1 MYKFSQRK
9 LDHLHD
15 QVYLKCITNKVLMRS
30 TVTSKKNNK
39 NNSNVNRDF
48 PFQIDHRVEI
58 EAVDPDLSIIYLTI

>member
-1 MYKFSQRK
+1 
-9 LDHLHD
+9 
-15 QVYLKCITNKVLMRS
+15 MRS

-48 PFQIDHRVEI
+48 PFQIDHRIEI